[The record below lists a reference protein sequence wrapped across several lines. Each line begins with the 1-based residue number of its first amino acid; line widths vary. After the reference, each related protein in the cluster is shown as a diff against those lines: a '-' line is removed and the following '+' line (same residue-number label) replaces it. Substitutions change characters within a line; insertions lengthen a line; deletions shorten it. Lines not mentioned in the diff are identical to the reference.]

1 MSPPILVAGGGL
13 AGAAAAI
20 RLARAGRRVILVERT
35 TGPTHKVCGEFLSRE
50 AQADLAELGVD
61 PLALGAHPITHLRV
75 VRGAAAAR
83 IRLPFRGLG
92 LSRYRL
98 DEALLD
104 RAAASGAA
112 IRRGETFRLD
122 GHGRDTL
129 FLATGKHDVRGVPRR
144 HTASVDRLV
153 GFKSYFRLAPG
164 QQRALAAHI
173 ELLMFP
179 DGYAGLQLVEDGL
192 ANLCLLV
199 DRARLDHMRL
209 DHSGGAWPALLASL
223 QQDSPH
229 LADRLAGATE
239 QLDRPLAIA
248 RTPFGFVHRP
258 GRADPAHLFRLG
270 DQAAVI
276 PALTGDGMSIALHS
290 AALASRIHLAGGD
303 AALYHRTLHRDV
315 AGQVRRATALYTA
328 GTHPAGQRLLMGAA
342 ALLPASI
349 RLLTTLTRVRQGALL
364 SVPKPL

>member
-1 MSPPILVAGGGL
+1 MSQPILVAGGGL

-20 RLARAGRRVILVERT
+20 RLARAGQCVTLVERT
-35 TGPTHKVCGEFLSRE
+35 TGPAHKICGEFLSRE
-50 AQADLAELGVD
+50 ALADLAALGID

-75 VRGAAAAR
+75 VRGAATAR
-83 IRLPFRGLG
+83 VRLPFRGLG

-98 DEALLD
+98 DEAMLD
-104 RAAASGAA
+104 RAAASGAE

-122 GHGRDTL
+122 GHGTHTL
-129 FLATGKHDVRGVPRR
+129 FLATGKHDVRGIPRR
-144 HTASVDRLV
+144 HSASAERLV
-153 GFKSYFRLAPG
+153 GFKSYFRLSPS
-164 QQRALAAHI
+164 QQRALAGHI

-199 DRARLDHMRL
+199 DRARLDH
-209 DHSGGAWPALLASL
+209 SGGAWPALLASL
-223 QQDSPH
+223 QQDSGH
-229 LADRLAGATE
+229 LADRLADATE
-239 QLDRPLAIA
+239 QLERPLAIA

-258 GRADPAHLFRLG
+258 GRADPARIFRLG

-315 AGQVRRATALYTA
+315 AGQVRRATALYAA
-328 GTHPAGQRLLMGAA
+328 GTRPAGQRLLMAAA

-349 RLLTTLTRVRQGALL
+349 RLLTTLTRVKQGALL